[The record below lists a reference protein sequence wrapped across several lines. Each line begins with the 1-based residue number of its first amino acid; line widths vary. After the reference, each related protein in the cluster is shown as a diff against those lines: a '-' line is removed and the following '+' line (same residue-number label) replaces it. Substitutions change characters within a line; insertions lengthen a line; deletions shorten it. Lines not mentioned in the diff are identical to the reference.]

1 MEQVRAFVEG
11 SEPVDYQPEDR
22 RSAYEFV
29 YRTLTR
35 FDYHRLGRAD
45 RGCLRTY
52 IRTVCGV
59 SPAQT
64 SRLVR
69 QQAQT
74 GGIEDRRS
82 RNSGRAFEK
91 RYTLADIRLLAE
103 VDEAFGGMSALATCE
118 ILCRARDVHGD
129 GRFERLADVSR
140 SHIYNLRA
148 SRTYRTKRTT
158 WKKTRPSPVA
168 IAVRKAPAR
177 PSRHA
182 DQIERGSSAPCGS
195 CAMPSFM
202 LTFSLD
208 ITVIVDRL

>member
-103 VDEAFGGMSALATCE
+103 VDEAFGGDVGAGDLRDPGSRAGCSWRRALRAPGRRFALAH
-118 ILCRARDVHGD
+118 LQ
-129 GRFERLADVSR
+129 
-140 SHIYNLRA
+140 
-148 SRTYRTKRTT
+148 
-158 WKKTRPSPVA
+158 
-168 IAVRKAPAR
+168 PAR
-177 PSRHA
+177 VAHLPDEAYDVEEDTSQSGGHRRA
-182 DQIERGSSAPCGS
+182 QGAGASKPPC
-195 CAMPSFM
+195 
-202 LTFSLD
+202 
-208 ITVIVDRL
+208 